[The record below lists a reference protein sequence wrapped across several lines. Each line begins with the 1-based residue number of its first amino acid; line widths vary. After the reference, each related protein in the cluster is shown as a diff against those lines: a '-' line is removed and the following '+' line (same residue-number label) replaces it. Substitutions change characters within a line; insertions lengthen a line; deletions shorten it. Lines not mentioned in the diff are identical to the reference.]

1 MFAMFEAIM
10 DKKRRSAV
18 RRAKDNDEDIE
29 AGTMTCNVREDVYLN
44 IFFNLLQYLFIY
56 ILLQRTL

>member
-1 MFAMFEAIM
+1 MFEAIV

-18 RRAKDNDEDIE
+18 RRAKGNDEDME
-29 AGTMTCNVREDVYLN
+29 AGTMTCNVREDVCLN

-56 ILLQRTL
+56 ILLQ